1 MLKQMHEENLP
12 ILQPLH
18 AYLTEVSQNQS
29 VSFNRPLV
37 FMVSC
42 LKSKYDNTVNITY
55 TTTAVMPHLKGYLNY
70 WLKEGQSNDVL
81 KVDFKFMFLR
91 FLIENNIN

>member
-1 MLKQMHEENLP
+1 MHEKNLP

-55 TTTAVMPHLKGYLNY
+55 TTTAVMPPWKVTLIIGLK
-70 WLKEGQSNDVL
+70 KA
-81 KVDFKFMFLR
+81 KAMMC
-91 FLIENNIN
+91 